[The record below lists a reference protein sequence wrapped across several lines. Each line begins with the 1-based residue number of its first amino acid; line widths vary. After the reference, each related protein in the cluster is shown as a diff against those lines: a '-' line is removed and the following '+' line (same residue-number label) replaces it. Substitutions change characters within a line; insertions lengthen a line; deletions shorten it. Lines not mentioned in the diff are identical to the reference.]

1 MFPSYYPNR
10 AIRRAVCFNKF
21 QRLPSEWRVFLTAQ
35 PQMVEAIKKV
45 GL

>member
-10 AIRRAVCFNKF
+10 AVRRAVRFNKF
-21 QRLPSEWRVFLTAQ
+21 QTLPTEWRVFLTAN
-35 PQMVEAIKKV
+35 PEMVLSIKQV